1 VVEAF
6 DIGYL
11 MGLIVG
17 EGSFTGDRAAPV
29 LSVKLHEEDPEPLQ
43 WLARSLGGKVY
54 GPYRYDRRHFFVYRL
69 RGRALRSAIPL
80 FLAYL
85 PESRK
90 RRQFLGWLA
99 KYELR
104 ADTPEGAPAPSPPV
118 LPAPGSSG

>member
-1 VVEAF
+1 MVEAF

-17 EGSFTGDRAAPV
+17 EGSFTGDRAAPL
-29 LSVKLHEEDPEPLQ
+29 LSVKLPEDDPEPLQ

-54 GPYRYDRRHFFVYRL
+54 GPYRYDRRHFFVYHL

-80 FLAYL
+80 FLTYL
-85 PESRK
+85 PQSRK

-99 KYELR
+99 KFGLR
-104 ADTPEGAPAPSPPV
+104 ADSPGTGRSWP
-118 LPAPGSSG
+118 